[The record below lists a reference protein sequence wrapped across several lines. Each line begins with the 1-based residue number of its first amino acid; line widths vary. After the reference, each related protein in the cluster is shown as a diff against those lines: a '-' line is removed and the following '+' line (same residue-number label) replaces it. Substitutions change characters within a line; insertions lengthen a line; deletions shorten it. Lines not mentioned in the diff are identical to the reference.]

1 MADLL
6 LAIYDAKMKES
17 TRAIPRTMIH
27 SDKIFDPT
35 ESPLTAQEKKELYRV
50 TLEILRMARERARAI
65 PFFLFN
71 ANQLGDREASLC
83 VETGITCIPGVW
95 DHVERQKARG
105 VTVEVVDDGHWN
117 KAGNRYAG
125 EYLVQYLR
133 HNPVAQEVLIT
144 PNGRPVN

>member
-1 MADLL
+1 MADVLL
-6 LAIYDAKMKES
+6 TIYDAKMKD
-17 TRAIPRTMIH
+17 RPRTR
-27 SDKIFDPT
+27 ST
-35 ESPLTAQEKKELYRV
+35 ESPLTAQEENEVYRV

-105 VTVEVVDDGHWN
+105 VTVEVVD
-117 KAGNRYAG
+117 
-125 EYLVQYLR
+125 
-133 HNPVAQEVLIT
+133 
-144 PNGRPVN
+144 